1 MPAIILRSCPLCDLD
16 NSQSPAHAHAPAEW
30 PLKRCAQCRFVYLER
45 AAAYEEMAENF
56 AWEKTSSAETARRTS
71 AEPIKQKVSDG
82 LKSLRRDVFKRRKL
96 GHLLRAYIA
105 PGAVADIGCGS
116 GKGLQQLPDIY
127 TPVGL
132 EISRA
137 LAAQAQRRLAQR
149 GGRVLAG
156 DALSGLRSLGAGE
169 LSGILMSAFLEH
181 EIQPRALLTEA
192 HRTLQPRGRIIIK
205 VPNFDCWNRTFR
217 GARWCGYRFP
227 DHVNYFTPHSLTR
240 LARETGFRV
249 LRCRPWDR
257 LPTSDNLWMVLEKS
271 AH

>member
-71 AEPIKQKVSDG
+71 AEPLKQKVSDG

-116 GKGLQQLPDIY
+116 GTGLQQLPDIY

-169 LSGILMSAFLEH
+169 LSGLLMSAFLEH

-227 DHVNYFTPHSLTR
+227 DHVNYFTPRSLTR

-271 AH
+271 AP

>member
-16 NSQSPAHAHAPAEW
+16 NSRSPAHAHSPAEW
-30 PLKRCAQCRFVYLER
+30 PLKRCAQCCFVYLER

-71 AEPIKQKVSDG
+71 AEPIKQKVSDS
-82 LKSLRRDVFKRRKL
+82 LKRLRRDVFKRRKL
-96 GHLLRAYIA
+96 GNLLRAYIA

-149 GGRVLAG
+149 GGRVFAG

-205 VPNFDCWNRTFR
+205 VPNFASWNRAIR

-227 DHVNYFTPHSLTR
+227 DHVNYFTPRSLTR

-249 LRCRPWDR
+249 LRCHPWDR

-271 AH
+271 AA